1 MNREEQ
7 KCRLHLSLDEFRVE
21 LKIKKWIFCFH
32 FESLKLIYFKIQ
44 AYFIINYSRT

>member
-21 LKIKKWIFCFH
+21 LKIKKNGFFCFH
-32 FESLKLIYFKIQ
+32 FQSLKLIYFKI
-44 AYFIINYSRT
+44 